1 MPFWSGNPTG
11 YHGIAQ
17 DDRVTGGLTSV
28 SGDYA
33 DMAVTAEYQGKRVL
47 CILTG
52 ALRITHPYG
61 DDPNSYSVVDYWE
74 ITRKREKLLN
84 IAFG

>member
-1 MPFWSGNPTG
+1 
-11 YHGIAQ
+11 
-17 DDRVTGGLTSV
+17 
-28 SGDYA
+28 
-33 DMAVTAEYQGKRVL
+33 MAVTAEYQGKRVL

-61 DDPNSYSVVDYWE
+61 DDPNSYSVVDYWGNYE
-74 ITRKREKLLN
+74 ETEKLLT